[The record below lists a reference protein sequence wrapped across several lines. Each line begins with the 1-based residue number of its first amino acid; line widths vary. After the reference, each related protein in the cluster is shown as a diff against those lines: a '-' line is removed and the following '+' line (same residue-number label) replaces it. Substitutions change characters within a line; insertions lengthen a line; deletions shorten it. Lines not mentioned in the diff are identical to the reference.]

1 MKFSY
6 SFRVSSQ
13 DLDMNGI
20 VSATAVMRYIQE
32 AANMG
37 HEEFGPTMNELRA
50 SGKAFILSRI
60 ALDIYKPLYSMDEI
74 QVTTW
79 LSETR
84 GYGYLRNTVIERNG
98 ERLAAM
104 TAYWGVIDIEK
115 RQPIRIEEVKLGFGS
130 DDERLEVVSPARF
143 RTNGAEMTK
152 LGSYKVV
159 YGDCDENIHLN
170 NTNYPRIYAGFIPN
184 MLGKRVTHLSINYLH
199 EARLGASF
207 EVFGGENEGALL
219 FKTVLDDGSV
229 GSEARMVL
237 GDIEK

>member
-13 DLDMNGI
+13 DLDLNGI

-32 AANMG
+32 TANLG

-50 SGKAFILSRI
+50 SGKAFVLVRV
-60 ALDIYKPLYSMDEI
+60 ALDIYKPIYGMDEI
-74 QVTTW
+74 QAFSW
-79 LSETR
+79 LSESR
-84 GYGYLRNTVIERNG
+84 GYGYVRNTVIERNG
-98 ERLAAM
+98 EKIAAM

-115 RQPIRIEEVKLGFGS
+115 RQPLRVEEIALGFGN
-130 DDERLEVVSPARF
+130 DDDKLEVISPARF
-143 RTNGAEMTK
+143 RTNGVELK
-152 LGSYKVV
+152 ELGDYKVV

-170 NTNYPRIYAGFIPN
+170 NTNYPRIYAGFIPD
-184 MLGKRVTHLSINYLH
+184 MLGKRVKHLSINYHH

-207 EVFGGENEGALL
+207 KVYGGENDGALL
-219 FKTVLDDGSV
+219 FKTMLEDGNV
-229 GSEARMVL
+229 GSEARIVL